1 MSDSDL
7 FIKTLVEEELAWEPS
22 IDASMLGVAVHD
34 SVVTITGRVESYAQ
48 KHEAEAA
55 VMAIRGVR
63 AVANELKVKLPVES
77 ERSDEE
83 IANTIASIF
92 TWNTLIPEKSIT
104 ANVSDSWVTLEGC
117 VDWHFQRVAAES
129 IVKDLTGVKGISNL
143 IAVRSGP
150 LSRDAKSKLNN
161 TLKRK
166 IDSNTSS
173 DITISVVG
181 STIVLAGEVTSLA
194 ARTVMEDIA
203 WKAPG
208 VGWVENRLEVEP
220 IVEIIEVS

>member
-1 MSDSDL
+1 M
-7 FIKTLVEEELAWEPS
+7 
-22 IDASMLGVAVHD
+22 
-34 SVVTITGRVESYAQ
+34 TGQVESYAQ
-48 KHEAEAA
+48 KHEAEAS

-63 AVANELKVKLPVES
+63 AVANELEVKLPVES
-77 ERSDEE
+77 ERSDDE

-92 TWNTLIPEKSIT
+92 TWNTLIPEKAIT
-104 ANVSDSWVTLEGC
+104 ADVSDGCVTLEGC
-117 VDWHFQRVAAES
+117 IDWHFQRVAAES
-129 IVKDLTGVKGISNL
+129 IVKDLIGVKGISNL

-150 LSRDAKSKLNN
+150 LNRNAKSKLKN

-181 STIVLAGEVTSLA
+181 STIVLAGAVTSLA

-220 IVEIIEVS
+220 IVEIIEVT